1 MESYDAEQVAMVMR
15 LQREAGGNTAEV
27 LDRVAETIRGR
38 MELRRLVQVLTAQA
52 RISLDPHQPPDLPV
66 RAMFTG
72 GDYLDP
78 LTTLIGRIA
87 FVVGAVMV
95 HRLAGSRRSR
105 KWTCE
110 MDITLIALAGVL
122 LLGAGIAILVV
133 NLGRNRGSNMTIEQI
148 GTYGYVA
155 ESAGGPRSMED
166 VGRSTPSPAG
176 SATSPRSER
185 HAVARRR
192 SATSCLGGHVQHE
205 PAQVLGYQVLVAI
218 AFALLVF
225 CLVPAMGGSIVFAV
239 AAAAAVGG
247 WFAPP
252 YYINIKK
259 RQRFTKIDRQMPDM
273 IDLLVVTIEAGLGI
287 LASMRVASET
297 MSDPLGQELR
307 LTLQEQ
313 RMGLTVQQAIES
325 LGRRADAPNVRI
337 FVRSLTQG
345 ERLGVSIASTMRN
358 LSLEMRKRRKAMAE
372 ERAQKMPIKML
383 FPLIFF
389 IFPAMFIV
397 LLVPMAINIVDAL
410 G

>member
-1 MESYDAEQVAMVMR
+1 VS
-15 LQREAGGNTAEV
+15 
-27 LDRVAETIRGR
+27 
-38 MELRRLVQVLTAQA
+38 
-52 RISLDPHQPPDLPV
+52 
-66 RAMFTG
+66 
-72 GDYLDP
+72 
-78 LTTLIGRIA
+78 
-87 FVVGAVMV
+87 
-95 HRLAGSRRSR
+95 
-105 KWTCE
+105 
-110 MDITLIALAGVL
+110 ITLIALAGVL

-133 NLGRNRGSNMTIEQI
+133 NLGRTRGSNLTIEQI

-155 ESAGGPRSMED
+155 ESAGGSEVDQGRRPIDALAGRLGDFAAKRTSRSGEAKIRD
-166 VGRSTPSPAG
+166 ELVSAG
-176 SATSPRSER
+176 MYGTSPRK
-185 HAVARRR
+185 
-192 SATSCLGGHVQHE
+192 
-205 PAQVLGYQVLVAI
+205 VLGYQLLVAI
-218 AFALLVF
+218 AFALATF
-225 CLVPAMGGSIVFAV
+225 WLVPAMGGSILVAIVLTAAV
-239 AAAAAVGG
+239 AVAG
-247 WFAPP
+247 WFAPL

-358 LSLEMRKRRKAMAE
+358 LSVEMRKRRKAMAE